1 MGNANN
7 TTNTME
13 TNLITIL
20 IPTTPER
27 RERLAKCIDSIREHT
42 TQPYRLMI
50 YENVGEG
57 YVKAIHTLLEGVQG
71 LVWCL
76 NDDVVLKNNALKILT
91 EKFYELYPH
100 WNGLLQPKDG
110 IQEGNVCTLPFCHS
124 EIMKRFTFKGYHH
137 NFADQEFTIIM
148 NSAGL
153 YTYVPEAE
161 VEHMHWI
168 NGKAEK
174 DVTYTDSQVLFE
186 QDQKL
191 FEERLKANFAI
202 KNEA

>member
-1 MGNANN
+1 MNAQ
-7 TTNTME
+7 
-13 TNLITIL
+13 ITIL

-27 RERLAKCIDSIREHT
+27 RERLAKCIESIRTHT
-42 TQPYRLMI
+42 SMPYRLMI

-76 NDDVVLKNNALKILT
+76 NDDVVLKNDALKILYD
-91 EKFYELYPH
+91 KFNEIYPK

-124 EIMKRFTFKGYHH
+124 DIMRRFTFKGYHH

-148 NSAGL
+148 NSVGL

-174 DVTYTDSQVLFE
+174 DVTYTDSQILFE

-202 KNEA
+202 KND

>member
-1 MGNANN
+1 MSSSRIMGNTNN
-7 TTNTME
+7 TTNTMDSK
-13 TNLITIL
+13 ITIL

-50 YENVGEG
+50 YENNGEG

-71 LVWCL
+71 IVWCL
-76 NDDVVLKNNALKILT
+76 NDDVVLKNDALKILT
-91 EKFYELYPH
+91 ETFNKEFPKH
-100 WNGLLQPKDG
+100 NGLLQPRDG

-124 EIMKRFTFKGYHH
+124 EIMKKLTHKGYHH
-137 NFADQEFTIIM
+137 NFADQEFTIRM
-148 NSAGL
+148 SVAGL
-153 YTYVPEAE
+153 YRYVPEAV

-174 DVTYTDSQVLFE
+174 DETYTKSQELFE
-186 QDQKL
+186 KDQTL
-191 FEERLKANFAI
+191 FNNRLQNGF
-202 KNEA
+202 